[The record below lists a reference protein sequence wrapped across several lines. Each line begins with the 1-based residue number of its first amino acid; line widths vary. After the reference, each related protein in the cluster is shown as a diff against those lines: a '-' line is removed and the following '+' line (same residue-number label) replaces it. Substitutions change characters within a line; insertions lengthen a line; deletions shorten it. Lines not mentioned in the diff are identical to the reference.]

1 MALETGNYISS
12 LVKTNPVSSDN
23 VSEGDDHLQLI
34 KKILKQTFP
43 VGTDSVG
50 PDQAIQVLVAKS
62 SAPTVDTS
70 AAGHA
75 ARAMGLLWLD
85 TSNNLLK
92 IRNQANDAWITLA
105 IDPETSNS
113 VDINAGT
120 IDGTT
125 IGATTASTGKFSSV
139 NIAADGA
146 TVTGIKDEDDMASDS
161 AVKLA
166 TQQSIKAYVDSQVT
180 AQDLDVISD
189 SGTIDIDLDSESLTI
204 AGGSG
209 IDTSATSTTLTIA
222 GEDATTSNKGVASI
236 HSDNFSVASGA
247 VTIKDAGVANAEL
260 ADMAANTV
268 KVRDANSSGVPSDK
282 AVADTQVLIGDG
294 TGFTAAALSG
304 DATMT
309 NAGAVTVAKI
319 QGTAVSSTAPT
330 NDQYMKYSSS
340 ANEWQMVSITGTD
353 KLTTKGDL
361 LVYNT
366 VDSETRLPV
375 GTNKK
380 VITANSSATNG
391 LDWQFVDGE
400 SIRMGSDAAGDTLY
414 FNGTDYARLAKG
426 SASQVLT
433 MNSGATAP
441 EWAAS
446 GQADMAANTVK
457 VRDANSSGVPSDKAV
472 ADTQILIG
480 DGTGFTAAALS
491 GDVTMANTG
500 AVTIA
505 NDAVEQAMIADDAVG
520 ADQLAGNSVVSASI
534 VDGTIVNADINASAA
549 IAASKLDSNLADRT
563 ADAAWTGSQRAT
575 AVTDNDGSYD
585 MNAGQNFI
593 CTPSGNFTLTF
604 TNITNGQSGFIKLI
618 NSGGHTVSLHS
629 NSKGDANIA
638 TTVSTAGTYLLS
650 YFSDGT
656 DVWLT
661 NSAIYA

>member
-50 PDQAIQVLVAKS
+50 PDQAVQVLIAKS

-70 AAGHA
+70 ASGHA
-75 ARAMGLLWLD
+75 ARAMGLMWLD
-85 TSNNLLK
+85 TGNNVLK

-105 IDPETSNS
+105 VNPETSNS
-113 VDINAGT
+113 VDIDAGS
-120 IDGTT
+120 IDGTP

-204 AGGSG
+204 AGGEG

-222 GEDATTSNKGVASI
+222 GEDATTSNKGIASF
-236 HSDNFSVASGA
+236 HSDNFSVSSGA

-260 ADMAANTV
+260 ANMAANTV

-282 AVADTQVLIGDG
+282 AVGDGEILIGDG
-294 TGFTAAALSG
+294 TGFTAAAPSS
-304 DATMT
+304 DISMT
-309 NAGAVTVAKI
+309 NAGVVTVTKI
-319 QGTAVSSTAPT
+319 QGQAVSSTDPT
-330 NDQYMKYSSS
+330 NDQYMKYSTSS
-340 ANEWQMVSITGTD
+340 NEWQMVSVVGDD

-375 GTNKK
+375 GTNDNLL
-380 VITANSSATNG
+380 TANSSATNG
-391 LDWQFVDGE
+391 VDWQAVSVADE
-400 SIRMGSDAAGDTLY
+400 AITNAK
-414 FNGTDYARLAKG
+414 LAH
-426 SASQVLT
+426 
-433 MNSGATAP
+433 
-441 EWAAS
+441 
-446 GQADMAANTVK
+446 MAANTVK
-457 VRDANSSGVPSDKAV
+457 VRDANSSGDPSDKAV
-472 ADTQILIG
+472 GDTQILIG

-520 ADQLAGNSVVSASI
+520 ADQLASNSVVSASI
-534 VDGTIVNADINASAA
+534 VDGTIVNADVNASAA
-549 IAASKLDSNLADRT
+549 IDASKTTAVPLSGGTMTGTLQMADQIVQRPEIKDYAETYNASSGNGTVDLDLETGNVFQHTASGGNVTFTFSNPPASGKAGSFTLKWIQDSSDRT
-563 ADAAWTGSQRAT
+563 ITWPASVDWAGGSAPTVTSGSAKVDIYVFTTFDAGST
-575 AVTDNDGSYD
+575 WYG
-585 MNAGQNFI
+585 F
-593 CTPSGNFTLTF
+593 
-604 TNITNGQSGFIKLI
+604 QSGADM
-618 NSGGHTVSLHS
+618 S
-629 NSKGDANIA
+629 
-638 TTVSTAGTYLLS
+638 
-650 YFSDGT
+650 
-656 DVWLT
+656 
-661 NSAIYA
+661 

>member
-125 IGATTASTGKFSSV
+125 IGATSASTGKFSSV

-222 GEDATTSNKGVASI
+222 GEDATTSNKGVASF
-236 HSDNFSVASGA
+236 HSDNFAVSSGA
-247 VTIKDAGVANAEL
+247 VTIKDAGVADAAL
-260 ADMAANTV
+260 ADMPANTV
-268 KVRDANSSGVPSDK
+268 KVRDAYSTGVPANK
-282 AVADTQVLIGDG
+282 TVADTQVLIGDG

-366 VDSETRLPV
+366 CLLYTSPSPRDATLSRMP
-375 GTNKK
+375 
-380 VITANSSATNG
+380 SSA
-391 LDWQFVDGE
+391 
-400 SIRMGSDAAGDTLY
+400 
-414 FNGTDYARLAKG
+414 
-426 SASQVLT
+426 
-433 MNSGATAP
+433 
-441 EWAAS
+441 
-446 GQADMAANTVK
+446 
-457 VRDANSSGVPSDKAV
+457 
-472 ADTQILIG
+472 
-480 DGTGFTAAALS
+480 
-491 GDVTMANTG
+491 
-500 AVTIA
+500 
-505 NDAVEQAMIADDAVG
+505 
-520 ADQLAGNSVVSASI
+520 
-534 VDGTIVNADINASAA
+534 
-549 IAASKLDSNLADRT
+549 
-563 ADAAWTGSQRAT
+563 
-575 AVTDNDGSYD
+575 
-585 MNAGQNFI
+585 
-593 CTPSGNFTLTF
+593 
-604 TNITNGQSGFIKLI
+604 
-618 NSGGHTVSLHS
+618 
-629 NSKGDANIA
+629 
-638 TTVSTAGTYLLS
+638 
-650 YFSDGT
+650 
-656 DVWLT
+656 
-661 NSAIYA
+661 